1 MIKQNGP
8 DTKVEG
14 YFTDIVA
21 EYSTLTYALLNFCLE
36 NMSSEEALEIF
47 QYAFDSAIAKFKEDN
62 KLEGEKGNE

>member
-21 EYSTLTYALLNFCLE
+21 EYSTLTYSLLQMCLDD
-36 NMSSEEALEIF
+36 MPSEEALEIF
-47 QYAFDSAIAKFKEDN
+47 QYAFDRAISKFK
-62 KLEGEKGNE
+62 